1 MKEIKL
7 GPTVSATRTIE
18 TVKDDVVN
26 EESFHLLRY
35 GQLPDG
41 LLDPLNRGSAKLSK
55 SEDGG
60 VSVSFEK
67 VCLVLRIMTHY

>member
-7 GPTVSATRTIE
+7 GPTISASSTID
-18 TVKDDVVN
+18 TVNNDVAN

-41 LLDPLNRGSAKLSK
+41 LLDPSNRGSAKLSK

-60 VSVSFEK
+60 VCVSFEK
-67 VCLVLRIMTHY
+67 VCLVFRIMTHY